1 MTRSRTRQEDPLK
14 GFRFEPEFIPNE
26 GVVDV
31 WRHLSD
37 QVPDLE
43 IRIRELREQGIEV
56 FEDVER
62 DGETTSP
69 TGKTIYDFYNVSDK
83 QRLNRLV
90 EVFTRN
96 LDESQKKWIEMSVI
110 MGIESCI
117 ENVFQ
122 HADRDQEFLGVKRG
136 LSTEKP
142 YARALVAVQMWLYG
156 HVDFYCLDN
165 GKGFVDPKTLR
176 RTLPAAF
183 REGTTFGNGDMGMG
197 LWATEGESHEFV
209 VISTDRMYAKH
220 TKEAPMRKVQQPP
233 FKIRYV
239 PGAFIAGRIYHPQE
253 LDRQEDRY
261 RREHHLPA
269 RQEP

>member
-1 MTRSRTRQEDPLK
+1 MGWKGGCIRREGSKDTRRTETKKGKNSTTTNPTPTPSPTSVSKKITMTRSRTKAQDPLK

-165 GKGFVDPKTLR
+165 GKGF
-176 RTLPAAF
+176 
-183 REGTTFGNGDMGMG
+183 
-197 LWATEGESHEFV
+197 
-209 VISTDRMYAKH
+209 
-220 TKEAPMRKVQQPP
+220 
-233 FKIRYV
+233 
-239 PGAFIAGRIYHPQE
+239 
-253 LDRQEDRY
+253 
-261 RREHHLPA
+261 
-269 RQEP
+269 